1 MLNQLID
8 YIGSIALR
16 HKAVKSYKYQ
26 RREMINQQN
35 NNAYIQV
42 ITEDNAFFQNIITQN
57 IFTVTFN
64 IDVIGFPK
72 DDAEILSIQN
82 DCFTVANEIVA
93 YIEQDD
99 TFMGQLSIHDY
110 DYLLLSHFTDD
121 ASAGVRL
128 SLELVIPNPI
138 NLCTYLDNFNDEI
151 PTVEEKTLDLSTAD
165 NMTKTEEKKQL
176 SLKPMKMKTKTN
188 K

>member
-1 MLNQLID
+1 MLNQIIN
-8 YIGSIALR
+8 YIGDISLR

-42 ITEDNAFFQNIITQN
+42 VAEDNAFFQNIITQN
-57 IFTVTFN
+57 LFTVTLN
-64 IDVIGFPK
+64 IDVLAFPK
-72 DDAEILSIQN
+72 DDTEILSLQN

-121 ASAGVRL
+121 SSCGVRM

-138 NLCTYLDNFNDEI
+138 NLCEYMDNFNEEI
-151 PTVEEKTLDLSTAD
+151 PTVEEKTLDLTSAEKSASTED
-165 NMTKTEEKKQL
+165 KKTL
-176 SLKPMKMKTKTN
+176 TLKPLKMKTKI
-188 K
+188 KK

>member
-8 YIGSIALR
+8 YIGNIALR

-35 NNAYIQV
+35 NNGYIQV
-42 ITEDNAFFQNIITQN
+42 VVEDNAFFQNIITQN

-72 DDAEILSIQN
+72 DDTKILSIQN

-99 TFMGQLSIHDY
+99 KFMGQLSVHDY

-121 ASAGVRL
+121 VSAGVRL

-138 NLCTYLDNFNDEI
+138 DLCTYLDNFNDEV
-151 PTVEEKTLDLSTAD
+151 PTVEEKTVDLSNAD
-165 NMTKTEEKKQL
+165 NSAKVDETKQL
-176 SLKPMKMKTKTN
+176 HLKPLKLPTK